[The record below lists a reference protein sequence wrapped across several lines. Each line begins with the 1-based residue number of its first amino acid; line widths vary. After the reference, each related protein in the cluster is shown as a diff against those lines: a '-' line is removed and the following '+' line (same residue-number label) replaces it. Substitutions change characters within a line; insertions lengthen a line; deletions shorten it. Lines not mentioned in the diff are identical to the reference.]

1 MNLAKFP
8 RRGYVTEPTPL
19 EALPNFSK
27 ALGADINIYI
37 KRDDLLPGTAG
48 GNKTRKLDFSMAD
61 AINQGADTIITCGA
75 VQSNHCRLTLA
86 WAVKEGLDCHL
97 VLEERVKDSYNPEA
111 SGNNFLFQLLGVKS
125 VTVVP
130 GGSNMLGEMEK
141 LAEKLRAEDKKP
153 YIVPGGASNKIGA
166 LGYVSC
172 AEEVLR
178 QLFDRGLAIDHM
190 VVPSGSAGTHAGII
204 AGMVG
209 NNAGIPV
216 TGIGVN
222 RKKPVQEAAVLNLAN
237 ETLEYIGVETR
248 VPAEKVV
255 AFDDYVGPGYSLP
268 TDAMVEAVK
277 KYSGVDFNDWK
288 TDEDAIAAA
297 KEHHVELPEVPTKGA
312 ILAEFFDAFVED
324 KLIQPT
330 FIYDYPV
337 EISPLA
343 KRKPDDPAFTERFE
357 YFIDCT
363 EYGNAFSELNDPID
377 QKGRFERQ
385 VAERK
390 AIEPDCKAQVDY
402 DYVNALEYGLPPTG
416 GLGFGVDRLVM
427 LLTDSASIR
436 DVLLFPTM
444 KPID

>member
-141 LAEKLRAEDKKP
+141 LAEKLRAEGKKP

-237 ETLEYIGVETR
+237 ETLEYIGAEAR

-277 KYSGVDFNDWK
+277 MLARTEGILLDPVYSGKAMSGLIDLARKGYEVTVF
-288 TDEDAIAAA
+288 EALHLAGGVLVYGIP
-297 KEHHVELPEVPTKGA
+297 EFRLP
-312 ILAEFFDAFVED
+312 
-324 KLIQPT
+324 
-330 FIYDYPV
+330 
-337 EISPLA
+337 
-343 KRKPDDPAFTERFE
+343 
-357 YFIDCT
+357 
-363 EYGNAFSELNDPID
+363 
-377 QKGRFERQ
+377 
-385 VAERK
+385 K
-390 AIEPDCKAQVDY
+390 AIVQKEVDGFRIHQRRGSGLLRPPKAAFPVPRGASLFLRLPSFPIPPKCPPLMNRAQPLLKRQLP
-402 DYVNALEYGLPPTG
+402 AL
-416 GLGFGVDRLVM
+416 
-427 LLTDSASIR
+427 R
-436 DVLLFPTM
+436 DMP
-444 KPID
+444 KPRRTLSRTA